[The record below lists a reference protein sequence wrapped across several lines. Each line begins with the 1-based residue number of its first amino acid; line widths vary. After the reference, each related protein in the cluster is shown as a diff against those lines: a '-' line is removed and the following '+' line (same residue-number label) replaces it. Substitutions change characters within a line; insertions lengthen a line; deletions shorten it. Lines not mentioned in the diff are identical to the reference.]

1 MTTKRDN
8 TTWPTGAALVH
19 DIRTAVVDEGT
30 AAFWHLGQASW
41 IVKSAH
47 ATIAFDLFLMPS
59 SGQLQRRFE
68 PPVSPADL
76 DFLDAAFCS
85 HDHLDHLDPFAV
97 EGIAKASRHTTFVVP
112 ECAVSQSV
120 ALVGDAS
127 RVVTGEV
134 DTVIDVAGLSVRTV
148 PAAHGTERDPVAE
161 CVWER
166 DPKVGWRFVGFVV
179 DIGGVRVYHAGD
191 SEVYPGMVDR
201 LAPLNID
208 VALLPINGR
217 DWFRERHGIIGNMDE
232 REAAYLAH
240 AIGARVLVPM
250 HYDMFA
256 GNPGSPGRLV
266 DLCATQFP
274 GQAVVVPG
282 RCTRWTYRPE

>member
-1 MTTKRDN
+1 MTQKRDSA
-8 TTWPTGAALVH
+8 TWPTGAALVH
-19 DIRTAVVDEGT
+19 SIRSADVEEGT

-41 IVKSAH
+41 IVKSAR

-68 PPVSPADL
+68 PPVTPAEL
-76 DFLDAAFCS
+76 DFLDVAFCS
-85 HDHLDHLDPFAV
+85 HDHLDHLDPYAV
-97 EGIAKASRHTTFVVP
+97 EGIAKASARTTFVVP
-112 ECAVSQSV
+112 ESAASQAVS
-120 ALVGDAS
+120 LVGSPA
-127 RVVTGEV
+127 RVVVGEV
-134 DTVIDVAGLSVRTV
+134 DAVIDVAGVPVRTV
-148 PAAHGTERDPVAE
+148 PAAHGTGRDPIAE

-166 DPKVGWRFVGFVV
+166 DPVSGWRFVGFVV
-179 DIGGVRVYHAGD
+179 DVGGVRVYHAGD
-191 SEVYPGMVDR
+191 SEIYPGMVER
-201 LAPLNID
+201 LAPLAID

-232 REAAYLAH
+232 REAAYLSH

-266 DLCATQFP
+266 DLCAAEFP

-282 RCTRWTYRPE
+282 RCSRWTFRPE

>member
-1 MTTKRDN
+1 MTATRDS
-8 TTWPTGAALVH
+8 TTWPTGAALVNE
-19 DIRTAVVDEGT
+19 IRATIVDEGSAT
-30 AAFWHLGQASW
+30 FWHLGQASW

-47 ATIAFDLFLMPS
+47 ATIAFDLFLLPS
-59 SGQLQRRFE
+59 LGQLQRRFE
-68 PPVSPADL
+68 PPVAPADL
-76 DFLDAAFCS
+76 TFLDVAFCS

-97 EGIAKASRHTTFVVP
+97 QGIAQASTRTRFVVP
-112 ECAVSQSV
+112 ESAASQTV
-120 ALVGDAS
+120 GLVGDPT
-127 RVVTGEV
+127 RVIVGAV
-134 DTVIDVAGLSVRTV
+134 DEVIDVAGLSVRTV
-148 PAAHGTERDPVAE
+148 PAAHGTGRDPVAE

-166 DPKVGWRFVGFVV
+166 DPDVGWRFVGFVV
-179 DIGGVRVYHAGD
+179 DVGGVRVYHAGD
-191 SEVYPGMVDR
+191 SEMYPGMVER

-266 DLCATQFP
+266 DLCAQQFP
-274 GQAVVVPG
+274 SQAVVVPG
-282 RCTRWTYRPE
+282 RCMAWTYRPH

>member
-1 MTTKRDN
+1 MTAKRDS
-8 TTWPTGAALVH
+8 TTWPTGEALVH
-19 DIRTAVVDEGT
+19 DIRSTAVQEGT
-30 AAFWHLGQASW
+30 VAFWHLGQASW

-59 SGQLQRRFE
+59 SDSLQRRFE
-68 PPVSPADL
+68 PPVDASQV

-97 EGIAKASRHTTFVVP
+97 AGIAKASRHTVFVVP
-112 ECAVSQSV
+112 ECAAAQTVG
-120 ALVGDAS
+120 LVGDPN
-127 RVVTGEV
+127 RVVVGKV
-134 DTVIDVAGLSVRTV
+134 DSIIDVAGLQVRTV
-148 PAAHGTERDPVAE
+148 PAAHGTNRDPVAE

-166 DPKVGWRFVGFVV
+166 DPEIGWRFVGFVV
-179 DIGGVRVYHAGD
+179 DLGGVRVYHAGD
-191 SEVYPGMVDR
+191 SEIYPGMVER
-201 LAPLNID
+201 LAPLGID

-256 GNPGSPGRLV
+256 GNPGSPGRLI

-274 GQAVVVPG
+274 SQAVVVPG
-282 RCTRWTYRPE
+282 RCMRWTYRPE